1 MATMTIQMTDLQAS
15 RSNQDS
21 GQTPT
26 PLEVC
31 VEALQRGRD
40 GALEQL
46 IQKTEKACFH
56 LAFSILKDRDLSKDA
71 LQDAYFIVFRRI
83 GQLREPAAFKG
94 WLFRIVTSC
103 CHDILRKRGKEIE
116 TDMGERDDLLTPHSS
131 PSDPS
136 RQIPNRELLRSTFDN
151 LPDQDRQALALREIA
166 SLSYEEMARVLS
178 IPIGTVR
185 SRLAKARQRF
195 IKSYR
200 KEQNQ

>member
-1 MATMTIQMTDLQAS
+1 MATMTVQMTDLQAS
-15 RSNQDS
+15 RSNKVS
-21 GQTPT
+21 TPPSNT
-26 PLEVC
+26 LEEC
-31 VEALQRGRD
+31 VVALQRGRD

-46 IQKTEKACFH
+46 IRKTEKACFH

-94 WLFRIVTSC
+94 WLYRIVTSS

-116 TDMGERDDLLTPHSS
+116 TDMSEREDLLTPDS

-136 RQIPNRELLRSTFDN
+136 KQIPNRELLRSTFDN
-151 LPDQDRQALALREIA
+151 LPDLDRQALALREIA
-166 SLSYEEMARVLS
+166 NLSYEEMARVLS

-185 SRLAKARQRF
+185 SRLAKARKRF

>member
-1 MATMTIQMTDLQAS
+1 MATMTVQMTDLQAS
-15 RSNQDS
+15 RSNEVS
-21 GQTPT
+21 TPPSNT
-26 PLEVC
+26 LEEC
-31 VEALQRGRD
+31 VVALQRGRD

-46 IQKTEKACFH
+46 IRKTEKACFH

-94 WLFRIVTSC
+94 WLYRIVTSS

-116 TDMGERDDLLTPHSS
+116 TDMSEREDLLTPDS

-136 RQIPNRELLRSTFDN
+136 KQIPNRELLRSTFDN
-151 LPDQDRQALALREIA
+151 LPDLDRQALALREIA
-166 SLSYEEMARVLS
+166 NLSYEEMARVLS

-185 SRLAKARQRF
+185 SRLAKARKRF

>member
-1 MATMTIQMTDLQAS
+1 MATMTVQMTDLQAN
-15 RSNQDS
+15 RSNAAS
-21 GQTPT
+21 TPSSNS
-26 PLEVC
+26 LEDC
-31 VEALQRGRD
+31 VVALQRGRD

-46 IQKTEKACFH
+46 IRKTEKACFH

-71 LQDAYFIVFRRI
+71 LQDAYFVVFRRI
-83 GQLREPAAFKG
+83 DQLREPAAFKG
-94 WLFRIVTSC
+94 WLFRIVTTS

-116 TDMGERDDLLTPHSS
+116 IDMSEREDLLTPDS

-136 RQIPNRELLRSTFDN
+136 KQIPNRELLRSTFDN

-185 SRLAKARQRF
+185 SRLAKARKRF

>member
-1 MATMTIQMTDLQAS
+1 LATMTVQMTDLQAS
-15 RSNQDS
+15 RSNKAS
-21 GQTPT
+21 TPSSNT
-26 PLEVC
+26 LEEC
-31 VEALQRGRD
+31 VVALQRGRD

-46 IQKTEKACFH
+46 IKKTEKACFH
-56 LAFSILKDRDLSKDA
+56 LAFSILRDRDLSKDA
-71 LQDAYFIVFRRI
+71 LQDAYFVVFRRI

-94 WLFRIVTSC
+94 WLFRIVTSS

-116 TDMGERDDLLTPHSS
+116 TDMSEREDLLGPGSS

-136 RQIPNRELLRSTFDN
+136 KQIPNRELLRSTFDN

-166 SLSYEEMARVLS
+166 NLSYEEMARVLS

-185 SRLAKARQRF
+185 SRLAKARKRF